1 MTIGVHAV
9 LRVVL
14 VPKQK
19 AVIILHQIMVEMLAL
34 ESLLKNVTLMFV
46 QVCFYFRYLYYIAPS
61 NFCTLR

>member
-19 AVIILHQIMVEMLAL
+19 AVIILYQHMVEMIAL
-34 ESLLKNVTLMFV
+34 ESLLKNVMLMFV